1 MLNGQNIQQIRHSRK
16 DISEWKNYL
25 ECIMKRFQKGNIKM
39 IFRDMEFR
47 IRKSKYIQQDSPK
60 ETIKQLGRRQN
71 LKR

>member
-1 MLNGQNIQQIRHSRK
+1 
-16 DISEWKNYL
+16 
-25 ECIMKRFQKGNIKM
+25 
-39 IFRDMEFR
+39 MEFR